1 MLPQTEIVLWTT
13 PEGPPKASQAS
24 ECSELLDLTRA
35 AYLIAAQR
43 QPGKFTTRAQC
54 GVRRTPC
61 SSRPQ
66 LRVTIGGIP
75 SHKKLSNSHECA
87 PSTATF
93 SKRRNVGAR
102 NAGGAATAAESE
114 VVPGPSLCARHRTL
128 CSELHIAQPDICLRK
143 KLKRSSTQPL
153 ETSGAKRVPQN
164 RRYRS
169 SSRVWE
175 FV

>member
-43 QPGKFTTRAQC
+43 QPGKFMMQALRDLRLT
-54 GVRRTPC
+54 GC
-61 SSRPQ
+61 SSEPQ
-66 LRVTIGGIP
+66 VCTALSGMK
-75 SHKKLSNSHECA
+75 SLKKFDNSHECA

-102 NAGGAATAAESE
+102 NAGGAATAEESE
-114 VVPGPSLCARHRTL
+114 LVLGPTLHIRSPMSLHDF
-128 CSELHIAQPDICLRK
+128 HIAQPDICLRK

-153 ETSGAKRVPQN
+153 GTSGAKRVPQN